1 MTNPD
6 GFPTD
11 PAEQPPVAAAAG
23 LGPSLNPFAGN
34 QPVEQLP
41 SRLGLGGN
49 ILSQAGVLIPPATV
63 EARQTGE
70 VMSDVQDAAKKT
82 CGLIADMFIEEG
94 DPDSISFPVCS
105 DMRVIE
111 ESLKQLTNTPL
122 GLGFGP
128 FPETVPR
135 AWSRFMRETT
145 EHHRSENGLE
155 VADLVPLKIE
165 MPNWINENPTFD
177 ILVGCSLMDI
187 EIVGKVNSAVAREA
201 KNCRIRFKNDVQ
213 RDAVIGNKA
222 SRCTF
227 IFEGNMYASESLSNA
242 KNISVHIAGSHSGN
256 MGTMTTS
263 KVTCDGQ
270 WGGYF
275 FYKGQGC
282 TKGQGVEWYERN

>member
-1 MTNPD
+1 MADTE

-11 PAEQPPVAAAAG
+11 PLQQAPIKPEGGVD
-23 LGPSLNPFAGN
+23 PSLNPFAGN
-34 QPVEQLP
+34 QPVEQQP

-49 ILSQAGVLIPPATV
+49 ILNQAGVLIPASAET
-63 EARQTGE
+63 RNDGE
-70 VMSDVQDAAKKT
+70 TYTDVQQAAKKT
-82 CGLIADMFIEEG
+82 CGLIAEMFIKNG

-145 EHHRSENGLE
+145 EHHRSEYGLE

-165 MPNWINENPTFD
+165 VPSWIKENPTFD
-177 ILVGCSLMDI
+177 ILAGCSLMDI
-187 EIVGKVNSAVAREA
+187 EIVGSVNSTVASEA
-201 KNCRIRFKNDVQ
+201 TNCRIRFTNDVQ
-213 RDAVIGNKA
+213 SEAVIGNKA

-227 IFEGNMYASESLSNA
+227 IFDGNMYARESLSNA
-242 KNISVHIAGSHSGN
+242 KNISVHISGSHSGN

-263 KVTCDGQ
+263 KVTCDGR
-270 WGGYF
+270 WYGYF

-282 TKGQGVEWYERN
+282 IKGQGVEWYERN